1 MRTLAVIMLFACV
14 GCASSPHALP
24 ADQFA
29 PIPYNLGYTLQE
41 ALAAQAAAHARLSEA
56 ASNLSRVAA
65 AAIAVGFLAFLFGHL
80 LAIPRWVAAT
90 TIALGTLTATT
101 APQLL
106 EFFGSENAQHLMLAT
121 FALLAVAG
129 VASAGL
135 WLYRTLFKPDA
146 PQD

>member
-1 MRTLAVIMLFACV
+1 MRTFLAVILLLACV
-14 GCASSPHALP
+14 GCASSPQSP

-121 FALLAVAG
+121 FGLLALAG
-129 VASAGL
+129 VFSGGL